1 MALDKTTEWDVHGY
15 LMARISDSMELAN
28 YLFIQANSNP
38 EEEGVKDMQAPTP
51 IQRPG
56 QPDEPEPTPPKPE
69 DFASGKEVAAF
80 FGRMNSL

>member
-15 LMARISDSMELAN
+15 LLARLCDSMELSN
-28 YLFIQANSNP
+28 YLFIQANSSGENQDAM
-38 EEEGVKDMQAPTP
+38 EAPTP